1 MQMRS
6 RRPASLTDIGDD
18 LAGFDILACGDTD
31 ARAVRIKCC
40 QPAAVVT
47 GFAGNRVGA
56 VAYFVHVPQ
65 HRAQSLNII
74 LIQTDNICTVAVPRR
89 LRCKDR
95 QDILP
100 HTMAYLP
107 SLDSIFWRSY
117 STRSSSNRSRYF
129 PVSSSTTSCT
139 PISSSS
145 EDSATKKMP

>member
-1 MQMRS
+1 MRS
-6 RRPASLTDIGDD
+6 RCPASLTDIGDA

-31 ARAVRIKCC
+31 VRAVRIQCG
-40 QPAAVVT
+40 QPFAVVT

-65 HRAQSLNII
+65 HQSLNII
-74 LIQTDNICTVAVPRR
+74 LIQIDNICTVAIPRR

-107 SLDSIFWRSY
+107 SLDSISWRSY
-117 STRSSSNRSRYF
+117 STLSSCNRS
-129 PVSSSTTSCT
+129 
-139 PISSSS
+139 
-145 EDSATKKMP
+145 